1 MSQSETSDLVFG
13 DGEFRYAVVPGWGEL
28 PDGWS
33 FLEVA
38 GVATDSQQR
47 VYVFCRGEHPLIV
60 FDRDGKFLQAWGE
73 GEFVRAHGIWI
84 GPDDLLYLTDDENH
98 VVQKYTPDGKLLM
111 TLGTPGKGSDTG
123 VEGMDY
129 RTITQP
135 GPPFHYPTNV
145 ALAADGSLY
154 ITDGYGNV
162 RVHKFSPDGEHLF
175 SWGELGDGPGQFHL
189 PHGIFLDSQG
199 LVFVA
204 DRENN
209 RLQIFTPD
217 GEFVEEWPNI
227 IRPTQLFIDADDNV
241 FVTEVGKRVGLFP
254 WMEPDPQETG
264 GRVSVFN
271 RKGELQSRWGGGDN
285 PMAPGD
291 FFAPHD
297 IWIDGEGSIYIG
309 EVTWAAGGKNGL
321 VPKECPSLQKFV
333 RRNG

>member
-1 MSQSETSDLVFG
+1 MSQGETSDLVFG
-13 DGEFRYAVVPGWGEL
+13 EGQFTYTVIPGWGDL

-38 GVATDSQQR
+38 GVATDSQER

-60 FDRDGKFLQAWGE
+60 FDRDGKFLNAWGE
-73 GEFVRAHGIWI
+73 GKFVRAHGIWI

-98 VVQKYTPDGKLLM
+98 VVQKYTPEGELLM
-111 TLGTPGKGSDTG
+111 TLGTPGQGSDSG
-123 VEGMDY
+123 VQGMDY

-135 GPPFHYPTNV
+135 APPFHYPTNV
-145 ALAADGSLY
+145 ALAADGSMY
-154 ITDGYGNV
+154 ITDGYGNC
-162 RVHKFSPDGEHLF
+162 RVHKFSPQGELVF

-209 RLQIFTPD
+209 RLQIFSPE

-227 IRPTQLFIDADDNV
+227 IRPTQLYIDADDNI
-241 FVTEVGKRVGLFP
+241 FITEVGKRVGLFP

-264 GRVSVFN
+264 GRVSIFS
-271 RKGELQSRWGGGDN
+271 RKGELLARWGGGDN

-297 IWIDGEGSIYIG
+297 IWLDGEGSIYIG
-309 EVTWAAGGKNGL
+309 EVTWAAGGKRGL
-321 VPKECPSLQKFV
+321 VPKECPSLQKFA
-333 RRNG
+333 RRDG